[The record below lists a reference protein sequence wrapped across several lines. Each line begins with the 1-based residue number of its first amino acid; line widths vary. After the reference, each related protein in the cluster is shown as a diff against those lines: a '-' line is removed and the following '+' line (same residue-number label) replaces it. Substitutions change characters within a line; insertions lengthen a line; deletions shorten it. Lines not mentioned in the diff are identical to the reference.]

1 MFEENK
7 MMKKDDLQNRIKC
20 IICVCALFL
29 TGCSSKAPKIDEYT
43 WVMTSVQSMEAGGQ
57 AVAYG
62 EKGSSTLEGAKQI
75 ELVCEAEGGNLTLT
89 ERTNDRTYTGTYQQS
104 QRDSKSTIYEV
115 SVDGTSGVAVAA
127 MTTYQ
132 DGTQDSTLIF
142 NLGDYT
148 VNFFAK

>member
-1 MFEENK
+1 
-7 MMKKDDLQNRIKC
+7 MKRAGLLL
-20 IICVCALFL
+20 ALLLVLL
-29 TGCSSKAPKIDEYT
+29 TGCSSKTPKIDEYT
-43 WVMTSVQSMEAGGQ
+43 WVMTSVQSMETGGQ

-62 EKGSSTLEGAKQI
+62 EGGSSTLEGAKQI
-75 ELVCEAEGGNLTLT
+75 ELVCEAQGGNLTLT
-89 ERTNDRTYTGTYQQS
+89 ERTNDRTYIGTYQQS

-115 SVDGTSGVAVAA
+115 DVDGTSGVAVAA

>member
-1 MFEENK
+1 
-7 MMKKDDLQNRIKC
+7 MKRAGLLL
-20 IICVCALFL
+20 ALLLVLL
-29 TGCSSKAPKIDEYT
+29 TGCSSKTPKIDEYT

-62 EKGSSTLEGAKQI
+62 EGGSSTLEGAKQI
-75 ELVCEAEGGNLTLT
+75 ELVCEAQGGNLTLT
-89 ERTNDRTYTGTYQQS
+89 DRTNDRTYIGTYQQS

-115 SVDGTSGVAVAA
+115 DVDGTSGVAVAA

>member
-1 MFEENK
+1 
-7 MMKKDDLQNRIKC
+7 MKRAGLLL
-20 IICVCALFL
+20 ALLLVLL

-75 ELVCEAEGGNLTLT
+75 ELVCEAQGGNLTLT
-89 ERTNDRTYTGTYQQS
+89 DRTNDRTYIGTYQQS

>member
-1 MFEENK
+1 
-7 MMKKDDLQNRIKC
+7 MKRAGLLL
-20 IICVCALFL
+20 ALLLVLL
-29 TGCSSKAPKIDEYT
+29 TGCSSKTPKIDEYT

-62 EKGSSTLEGAKQI
+62 EGGSSTLEGAKQI
-75 ELVCEAEGGNLTLT
+75 ELVCEAQGGNLTLT
-89 ERTNDRTYTGTYQQS
+89 ERTNDRTYIGTYQQS

-115 SVDGTSGVAVAA
+115 DVDGTSGVAVVA

>member
-1 MFEENK
+1 
-7 MMKKDDLQNRIKC
+7 MKRAGLLL
-20 IICVCALFL
+20 ALLLVLL
-29 TGCSSKAPKIDEYT
+29 TGCSSKTPKIDEYT

-57 AVAYG
+57 AEG
-62 EKGSSTLEGAKQI
+62 GSSTLEGTKQI
-75 ELVCEAEGGNLTLT
+75 ELVCEAQGGNLTLT
-89 ERTNDRTYTGTYQQS
+89 DRTNDRTYTGTYQQS

-115 SVDGTSGVAVAA
+115 DVDGTSGVAVAA

-132 DGTQDSTLIF
+132 DGTQDPTLIF

>member
-1 MFEENK
+1 
-7 MMKKDDLQNRIKC
+7 MKRAGLLL
-20 IICVCALFL
+20 ALLLVLL

-62 EKGSSTLEGAKQI
+62 EGGSSTLEGAKQI
-75 ELVCEAEGGNLTLT
+75 ELVCEAQGGNLTLT
-89 ERTNDRTYTGTYQQS
+89 DRTNDRTYTGTYQQS

-132 DGTQDSTLIF
+132 DGTQDPTLIF

>member
-1 MFEENK
+1 
-7 MMKKDDLQNRIKC
+7 MKRAGLLL
-20 IICVCALFL
+20 ALLLVLL
-29 TGCSSKAPKIDEYT
+29 TGCSSKTPKIDEYT

-62 EKGSSTLEGAKQI
+62 EGGSSTLEGAKQI
-75 ELVCEAEGGNLTLT
+75 ELVCEAQGGNLTLT
-89 ERTNDRTYTGTYQQS
+89 DRTNDRTYIGTYQQS

>member
-1 MFEENK
+1 
-7 MMKKDDLQNRIKC
+7 MKRAGLLL
-20 IICVCALFL
+20 ALLLVLL
-29 TGCSSKAPKIDEYT
+29 TGCSSKTPKIDEYT

-62 EKGSSTLEGAKQI
+62 EGGSSTLEGAKQI

-89 ERTNDRTYTGTYQQS
+89 ERTNDRTYIGTYQQS

-115 SVDGTSGVAVAA
+115 DVDGTRGVAVAA

>member
-1 MFEENK
+1 
-7 MMKKDDLQNRIKC
+7 MKRAGLLL
-20 IICVCALFL
+20 ALLLVLL
-29 TGCSSKAPKIDEYT
+29 TACSSKAPKIDEYT
-43 WVMTSVQSMEAGGQ
+43 WVMTSVQSMETGGQ

-62 EKGSSTLEGAKQI
+62 EGGSSTLEGAKQI
-75 ELVCEAEGGNLTLT
+75 ELVCEAQGGNLTLT
-89 ERTNDRTYTGTYQQS
+89 DRTNDRTYTGTYQQS

-115 SVDGTSGVAVAA
+115 DVDGTSGVAVAA

-132 DGTQDSTLIF
+132 DGTQDPTLIF

>member
-1 MFEENK
+1 
-7 MMKKDDLQNRIKC
+7 MKRAGLLL
-20 IICVCALFL
+20 ALLLVLL
-29 TGCSSKAPKIDEYT
+29 TGCSSKTPKIDEYT

-62 EKGSSTLEGAKQI
+62 EGGSSTLEGTKQI
-75 ELVCEAEGGNLTLT
+75 ELVCEAQGGNLTLT
-89 ERTNDRTYTGTYQQS
+89 DRTNDRTYTGTYQQS
-104 QRDSKSTIYEV
+104 QRDSKSTMYEV
-115 SVDGTSGVAVAA
+115 DVDGTSGVAVAA

-132 DGTQDSTLIF
+132 DGTQDPTLIF

>member
-1 MFEENK
+1 
-7 MMKKDDLQNRIKC
+7 MKRAGLLL
-20 IICVCALFL
+20 ALLLVLL
-29 TGCSSKAPKIDEYT
+29 TGCSSKTPKIDEYT

-62 EKGSSTLEGAKQI
+62 EGGSSTLEGAKQI
-75 ELVCEAEGGNLTLT
+75 ELVCEAQGGNLTLT
-89 ERTNDRTYTGTYQQS
+89 ERTNDRTYIGTYQQS

-115 SVDGTSGVAVAA
+115 DVDGTSGVAVAA

-132 DGTQDSTLIF
+132 DGTQDSSLIF

>member
-1 MFEENK
+1 
-7 MMKKDDLQNRIKC
+7 MKRAGLLLAFLL
-20 IICVCALFL
+20 VLL
-29 TGCSSKAPKIDEYT
+29 TGCSSKTPKIDEYT
-43 WVMTSVQSMEAGGQ
+43 WVMTSVQSIEAGGQ

-62 EKGSSTLEGAKQI
+62 EGGSSTLEGAEQI
-75 ELVCEAEGGNLTLT
+75 ELVCEAQGGNLTLT
-89 ERTNDRTYTGTYQQS
+89 DRTNDRTYTGTYQQS

-115 SVDGTSGVAVAA
+115 NVDGTSGVAVAT

-132 DGTQDSTLIF
+132 DGTQDPTLIF

>member
-1 MFEENK
+1 
-7 MMKKDDLQNRIKC
+7 MKRAGLLL
-20 IICVCALFL
+20 ALLLVLL
-29 TGCSSKAPKIDEYT
+29 TACSSKTPKIDEYT

-75 ELVCEAEGGNLTLT
+75 ELVCEAQDGNLTLT
-89 ERTNDRTYTGTYQQS
+89 DRTSDRTYTGTYQQS

-115 SVDGTSGVAVAA
+115 DVDGTSGVAVAA

-132 DGTQDSTLIF
+132 DGTQDPTLIF

>member
-1 MFEENK
+1 
-7 MMKKDDLQNRIKC
+7 MKRAGLLL
-20 IICVCALFL
+20 ALLLVLL
-29 TGCSSKAPKIDEYT
+29 TGCSSKTPKIDEYT

-75 ELVCEAEGGNLTLT
+75 ELVCEAQGGNLTLID
-89 ERTNDRTYTGTYQQS
+89 RTNDRTYTGTYQQS

-132 DGTQDSTLIF
+132 DGTQDPTLIF

>member
-1 MFEENK
+1 
-7 MMKKDDLQNRIKC
+7 MKRAGLLL
-20 IICVCALFL
+20 ALLLVLL

-75 ELVCEAEGGNLTLT
+75 ELVCEAQGGNLTLT
-89 ERTNDRTYTGTYQQS
+89 DRTNDRTYTGTYQQS

-115 SVDGTSGVAVAA
+115 DVDGTSGVAVAA

-132 DGTQDSTLIF
+132 DGTQDPTLIF

>member
-1 MFEENK
+1 
-7 MMKKDDLQNRIKC
+7 MKRAGLLL
-20 IICVCALFL
+20 ALLLMLL
-29 TGCSSKAPKIDEYT
+29 TGCSSKTPKIDEYT

-75 ELVCEAEGGNLTLT
+75 ELVCEAQGGNLTLT
-89 ERTNDRTYTGTYQQS
+89 DRTSDRTYTGTYQQS

-115 SVDGTSGVAVAA
+115 NVDGTNGMAVAA
-127 MTTYQ
+127 MTTYL
-132 DGTQDSTLIF
+132 DGTQDPTLIF

>member
-1 MFEENK
+1 
-7 MMKKDDLQNRIKC
+7 MKRAGLLL
-20 IICVCALFL
+20 ALLLVLL

-75 ELVCEAEGGNLTLT
+75 ELVCEAQGGNLTLT
-89 ERTNDRTYTGTYQQS
+89 DRTNDRTYTGTYQQS

>member
-1 MFEENK
+1 
-7 MMKKDDLQNRIKC
+7 MKRAGLLL
-20 IICVCALFL
+20 VFLLVLL
-29 TGCSSKAPKIDEYT
+29 TGCSSKAPEIDEYT

-75 ELVCEAEGGNLTLT
+75 ELVCEAQDGNLTLT
-89 ERTNDRTYTGTYQQS
+89 DRTNDRTYTGTYQQS

-115 SVDGTSGVAVAA
+115 DVDGTSGVAVAA

-132 DGTQDSTLIF
+132 DGTQDPTLIF

>member
-1 MFEENK
+1 
-7 MMKKDDLQNRIKC
+7 MKRAGLLL
-20 IICVCALFL
+20 ALLLVLL

-75 ELVCEAEGGNLTLT
+75 ELVCEAQGGNLTLT
-89 ERTNDRTYTGTYQQS
+89 NRTNDRTYTGTYQQS

-115 SVDGTSGVAVAA
+115 DVDGTNGMAVAA

-132 DGTQDSTLIF
+132 DGTQDPTLIF

>member
-1 MFEENK
+1 MGLDGAMVMF
-7 MMKKDDLQNRIKC
+7 IPTTS
-20 IICVCALFL
+20 FTPPP
-29 TGCSSKAPKIDEYT
+29 TG
-43 WVMTSVQSMEAGGQ
+43 
-57 AVAYG
+57 YG
-62 EKGSSTLEGAKQI
+62 EGGSSTLEGAKQI
-75 ELVCEAEGGNLTLT
+75 ELVCEAQGGNLTLT
-89 ERTNDRTYTGTYQQS
+89 ERTNDRTYIGTYQQS

-115 SVDGTSGVAVAA
+115 DVDGTSGVAVAA

>member
-1 MFEENK
+1 
-7 MMKKDDLQNRIKC
+7 MKRAGLLL
-20 IICVCALFL
+20 ALMLVLL
-29 TGCSSKAPKIDEYT
+29 TGCSSKTPKIDEYT

-62 EKGSSTLEGAKQI
+62 EGGSSTLEGAKQI
-75 ELVCEAEGGNLTLT
+75 ELVCEAQGGNLTLT
-89 ERTNDRTYTGTYQQS
+89 ERTNDRTYIGTYQQS

-115 SVDGTSGVAVAA
+115 DVDGTSGVAVAA

>member
-1 MFEENK
+1 
-7 MMKKDDLQNRIKC
+7 MKRAGLLLAFLL
-20 IICVCALFL
+20 VLL
-29 TGCSSKAPKIDEYT
+29 TGCSSKTPKIDEYT
-43 WVMTSVQSMEAGGQ
+43 WVMTSVQSIEAGGQ

-62 EKGSSTLEGAKQI
+62 EGGSSTLEGAKQI
-75 ELVCEAEGGNLTLT
+75 ELVCEAQGGNLALT
-89 ERTNDRTYTGTYQQS
+89 DRTYTGTYQQS

-115 SVDGTSGVAVAA
+115 NVDETSGVAVAA

-132 DGTQDSTLIF
+132 DGTQDPTLIF

>member
-1 MFEENK
+1 
-7 MMKKDDLQNRIKC
+7 MKRAGLLL
-20 IICVCALFL
+20 ALLLVLL
-29 TGCSSKAPKIDEYT
+29 TGCSSKTPKIDEYT

-75 ELVCEAEGGNLTLT
+75 ELVCEAQDGNLTLT
-89 ERTNDRTYTGTYQQS
+89 DRTNDRTYTGTYQQS

-115 SVDGTSGVAVAA
+115 DVDGTSGVAVAA

-132 DGTQDSTLIF
+132 DGTQDPTLIF

>member
-1 MFEENK
+1 MRK
-7 MMKKDDLQNRIKC
+7 AGLWM
-20 IICVCALFL
+20 ALL
-29 TGCSSKAPKIDEYT
+29 LVLLAGCSSKTPTIDEYT
-43 WVMTSVQSMEAGGQ
+43 WVMTSVQSMDAGGQ

-62 EKGSSTLEGAKQI
+62 EGGSSTLEGAKQI
-75 ELVCEAEGGNLTLT
+75 ELVCEAQGGNLTLT
-89 ERTNDRTYTGTYQQS
+89 DRTNDRTYTGTYQQS

-115 SVDGTSGVAVAA
+115 DVDGTSGVAVAA

-132 DGTQDSTLIF
+132 DGTHDPTLIF

>member
-1 MFEENK
+1 
-7 MMKKDDLQNRIKC
+7 MKRSVLLL
-20 IICVCALFL
+20 ALLLVLL
-29 TGCSSKAPKIDEYT
+29 TGCSSKTPKIDEYT

-75 ELVCEAEGGNLTLT
+75 ELVCEAQDGNLTLT
-89 ERTNDRTYTGTYQQS
+89 DRTNDRTYTGTYQES

-115 SVDGTSGVAVAA
+115 SVDGTSGIAVAA

-132 DGTQDSTLIF
+132 DGTQDPTLIF

>member
-1 MFEENK
+1 
-7 MMKKDDLQNRIKC
+7 MKRAGLLL
-20 IICVCALFL
+20 ALLLVLL

>member
-1 MFEENK
+1 
-7 MMKKDDLQNRIKC
+7 MKRAGLLL
-20 IICVCALFL
+20 ALLLVLL

-89 ERTNDRTYTGTYQQS
+89 ERTNDRTYIGTYQQS

-115 SVDGTSGVAVAA
+115 DVDGTSGVAVAA